1 MSDTFPPASPPAS
14 VPEASVAPVRRAP
27 TGRRVLTPAKLAALD
42 YPPPLQGGPTRG
54 EILSAFRRA
63 LPALGIVQLRPL
75 IDLLMS
81 RSLTQDWTGRHRPM
95 VWTSNDWLCARLD
108 IREGRLKELIGLAF
122 EHQLIAM
129 REAGNGHRRGE
140 REKGE
145 GGCIIS
151 AFGFDLSPLAARYAE
166 FLKLAADFEHQETTA
181 RRLRA
186 ELSGLRREVL
196 TLADLGEMTA
206 SDVADWKGVA
216 FRARQIAGQGRNQKD
231 NDTLRL
237 LVRQITEI
245 RGATRALLEPASLT
259 ETSESDPWGSPERPL
274 ITTTNQPIKLK
285 EDAGADEKTRPNGSS
300 AQPRVEPADPLR
312 GFLVTPALILKVAPA
327 FRDLVVTAKPSP
339 RDVIDAAWHVCR
351 HLSISQSTW
360 GDACV
365 ALGRW
370 EATAAVAA
378 IAGRH
383 AAGEVRSPNGLL
395 RRMVQLYE
403 AGDLHL
409 DRTLRGLMMRVAQ
422 PTDQPSTTSGIFRT
436 HSQAA
441 HSS

>member
-1 MSDTFPPASPPAS
+1 MSDTFPPLSPPAF
-14 VPEASVAPVRRAP
+14 VPEASVAPVRRVP
-27 TGRRVLTPAKLAALD
+27 TGRRILTPAKLAALD
-42 YPPPLQGGPTRG
+42 CPPPMQGGPTRG

-81 RSLTQDWTGRHRPM
+81 RSFPQDWTGRHRPM
-95 VWTSNDWLCARLD
+95 VWPSNDWLCARLD

-140 REKGE
+140 REKGD

-166 FLKLAADFEHQETTA
+166 FLKLTADFEHQETTA

-206 SDVADWKGVA
+206 SDVADWKSVA

-231 NDTLRL
+231 SDTLCL

-245 RGATRALLEPASLT
+245 RDVTRALLEPVSLT

-274 ITTTNQPIKLK
+274 ITTTNQPIKIK
-285 EDAGADEKTRPNGSS
+285 EDASADKKTKPNSS
-300 AQPRVEPADPLR
+300 SNQPRVEPTDPLR
-312 GFLVTPALILKVAPA
+312 GFLVTPALILKIAPA
-327 FRDLVVTAKPSP
+327 FRDLVVTAKPSS

-383 AAGEVRSPNGLL
+383 AAG
-395 RRMVQLYE
+395 
-403 AGDLHL
+403 
-409 DRTLRGLMMRVAQ
+409 
-422 PTDQPSTTSGIFRT
+422 STS
-436 HSQAA
+436 
-441 HSS
+441 